1 MWPIDSIVE
10 KPANGY
16 FLRDLLIFNGLNA
29 GGFASK
35 GFIFEPPDFN
45 NAQIGELNE
54 FQDQLSI
61 LLASLSDKQRLQV
74 QWFCDSDYQHCGRLC
89 G

>member
-16 FLRDLLIFNGLNA
+16 FLRDLLIFNGLDS

-35 GFIFEPPDFN
+35 GFLFEPPDFN
-45 NAQIGELNE
+45 NALLTKGRYDESDMLVQIYT
-54 FQDQLSI
+54 Q
-61 LLASLSDKQRLQV
+61 
-74 QWFCDSDYQHCGRLC
+74 
-89 G
+89 